1 VEIKASN
8 LQQGLFVDSPTHRLQ
23 WNDSG
28 YYEIISKKDKGKIV
42 YTTHKLSDAVK
53 EFNTFTGYIDIPV
66 EDSEGMPNYYEVQ
79 TMRNVAGRA

>member
-1 VEIKASN
+1 MEIKASD
-8 LQQGLFVDSPTHRLQ
+8 LQRGNFVDSPTHRLQ

-28 YYEIISKKDKGKIV
+28 YYEIISKKEKNKIV
-42 YTTHKLSDAVK
+42 LKTSKLSTAVIT
-53 EFNTFTGYIDIPV
+53 FNNFTGYFDVPV

>member
-1 VEIKASN
+1 VEIKASD
-8 LQQGLFVDSPTHRLQ
+8 LQRGNFVDSPTHRLQ

-28 YYEIISKKDKGKIV
+28 YYEILSKKEKGKVV
-42 YTTHKLSDAVK
+42 YQTKKLSDAVK
-53 EFNTFTGYIDIPV
+53 EFNIFTGYLDVPV